1 MALRPLPF
9 LLLLVLGKHSQ
20 QKPKQKKN
28 KTKADDGAAVGRHSR
43 KKLKRFREKFAAL
56 REEELFPLVHPVT
69 LAEKRVTETAKK
81 YIAGSSAASWVQR
94 MNFCHHVAPPTSV
107 LLERYKANLQA
118 EGSDI
123 SAALSSSMVADHGRP
138 GRYAK
143 KWLQR
148 FRKKWN
154 LRVGKLS
161 NETCIPATEL
171 RSKAR
176 KGVGSQTHEVD
187 LFAGVGL

>member
-1 MALRPLPF
+1 MESTPSRSQSKKKQNKSSR
-9 LLLLVLGKHSQ
+9 GK
-20 QKPKQKKN
+20 KW
-28 KTKADDGAAVGRHSR
+28 KT
-43 KKLKRFREKFAAL
+43 FPEKIEKIPGKISTL